1 MGIVVTIFMLLG
13 LLQLPPLAN
22 GSLNVFARNDKNTHW
37 VGFGVLIAGAW
48 NALWHGL
55 RYLDT
60 FWGVAGLV
68 SGLLMMLAAIL
79 VLSRSGSVVS
89 GNRFIKN
96 VGQWLKSISVI
107 IVLGLAAS
115 FLLYA
120 TTLIRLNLGLS
131 IIH

>member
-22 GSLNVFARNDKNTHW
+22 LKKNAFATTGKNVDW
-37 VGFGVLIAGAW
+37 IGFGLLIAGAW

-55 RYLDT
+55 RHLQS
-60 FWGVAGLV
+60 FWGMAGLV
-68 SGLLMMLAAIL
+68 SGIFMMLAAIL
-79 VLSRSGSVVS
+79 LLSRSDSALSNNAVVIS
-89 GNRFIKN
+89 LSKLFKP
-96 VGQWLKSISVI
+96 LSIVI
-107 IVLGLAAS
+107 IIGLAAS

-120 TTLIRLNLGLS
+120 VTLIRLNLGLP